1 MGEGEG
7 RNLLS
12 SLQPG
17 ARDLAQPGL
26 IFLLFALSYGR
37 YSLLCGPPR
46 APREDPTLL
55 PSSQPIHCA
64 AAVGCQAT
72 SGQTDF
78 LYTFN
83 KEDFPYPTLHRGSV
97 NFLTAMGDQE
107 SKYETRKKK
116 HNNSHAVSLVGLLQP
131 DEIFGGFGMSVL
143 ASCPSLG
150 GGWEWAEGAR
160 R

>member
-64 AAVGCQAT
+64 AAVVCRAT

-107 SKYETRKKK
+107 SKYETRKKNTTTLMLFPWWVCCNLMK
-116 HNNSHAVSLVGLLQP
+116 YLGVLECPCSLPAQ
-131 DEIFGGFGMSVL
+131 
-143 ASCPSLG
+143 A
-150 GGWEWAEGAR
+150 
-160 R
+160 